1 MEIISMKCPSCGA
14 SITTQTKQCDY
25 CQSDILVKSFKNL
38 AAMPLPQVNKYMAAY
53 QSASAEHPDNNDVN
67 ASVGLCF
74 LRLKKYD
81 LALNYLEKA
90 QADNFEDATPFFY
103 AAVARLEG
111 RKPFLLN
118 RQEIDQIMTDIEA
131 AMSIEPKAEQYYFMS
146 YIKRDYFKRKFLN
159 TTPSWEE
166 YMQEALIRIMNVVLK
181 VMKKDMFHNL
191 HNAMK
196 SLD

>member
-166 YMQEALIRIMNVVLK
+166 YMQEAVDNGLSAADVEE
-181 VMKKDMFHNL
+181 FH
-191 HNAMK
+191 AMVGTPVDIE
-196 SLD
+196 L

>member
-38 AAMPLPQVNKYMAAY
+38 AAMSLPQVNKYMAAY

-81 LALNYLEKA
+81 QALNYLEKA

-103 AAVARLEG
+103 AAVARLKG

-166 YMQEALIRIMNVVLK
+166 YMQEAVDNGLSAADVEE
-181 VMKKDMFHNL
+181 FH
-191 HNAMK
+191 AMVGTPVDIE
-196 SLD
+196 L

>member
-81 LALNYLEKA
+81 QALNYLEKA

-103 AAVARLEG
+103 AAVARLKG

-118 RQEIDQIMTDIEA
+118 RQEIDQIMTDLEA

-166 YMQEALIRIMNVVLK
+166 YMQEAVDNGLSAADVEE
-181 VMKKDMFHNL
+181 FH
-191 HNAMK
+191 AMVGTPVDIE
-196 SLD
+196 L

>member
-81 LALNYLEKA
+81 QALSYLEKA

-103 AAVARLEG
+103 AAVARLKG

-131 AMSIEPKAEQYYFMS
+131 AMSIEPKAKQYYFMS

-166 YMQEALIRIMNVVLK
+166 YMQEAVDNGLSAADVEE
-181 VMKKDMFHNL
+181 FH
-191 HNAMK
+191 AMVGTPVDIE
-196 SLD
+196 L

>member
-1 MEIISMKCPSCGA
+1 
-14 SITTQTKQCDY
+14 
-25 CQSDILVKSFKNL
+25 
-38 AAMPLPQVNKYMAAY
+38 
-53 QSASAEHPDNNDVN
+53 
-67 ASVGLCF
+67 
-74 LRLKKYD
+74 LKKYD
-81 LALNYLEKA
+81 QALNYLEKA

-103 AAVARLEG
+103 AAVARLKG

-166 YMQEALIRIMNVVLK
+166 YMQEAVDNGLSAADVEE
-181 VMKKDMFHNL
+181 FH
-191 HNAMK
+191 AMVGTPVDIE
-196 SLD
+196 L